1 MSWRRRPQAFAT
13 PPKLRTFEWCRLRND
28 FPAKTLW
35 RTVARRIKLPVH
47 QVLSVVVCLE
57 CLANASDPRGS
68 VADLCVADVATA
80 LDLRPDVV
88 ARIRAALEE
97 PDISWIA
104 QDFIV
109 DFSRRNPDDEDMSR
123 READRIRQR
132 QCRAKKK
139 AAQAQ
144 HPAQSTGPPSSPQ
157 CHVTS
162 RDVTVTVT
170 EEQNRFISA
179 TAEMAERESARTV
192 VGASSGETGE
202 NVPPELWLEVTGRR
216 IVVERMEC
224 AAPIAAVKIERWL
237 REVEGDAAALASI
250 IGAAEQADY
259 VGQRF
264 HNLIVDGIRR
274 HKIGTRGPQLPLPPA
289 PLRRVGHG

>member
-1 MSWRRRPQAFAT
+1 MRRPFPQA
-13 PPKLRTFEWCRLRND
+13 PKLRTFEWCRLRND

-35 RTVARRIKLPVH
+35 RTVSRRIKLPVH

-68 VADLCVADVATA
+68 VADLSVADVATA

-123 READRIRQR
+123 READRMRQR
-132 QCRAKKK
+132 ECRAKKK

-144 HPAQSTGPPSSPQ
+144 HPAHSTGPPSFPQ

-170 EEQNRFISA
+170 EEQSRLITA
-179 TAEMAERESARTV
+179 TAEMAGRVESARAV
-192 VGASSGETGE
+192 VDKSSGEIGE
-202 NVPPELWLEVTGRR
+202 NVPPELWLEVTGKRT
-216 IVVERMEC
+216 VVERMDC

-237 REVEGDAAALASI
+237 REVEGDTAALTSI
-250 IGAAEQADY
+250 IRAADHADY
-259 VGQRF
+259 VGARF

-274 HKIGTRGPQLPLPPA
+274 HKIGMRGPQLPLPPA
-289 PLRRVGHG
+289 PLRRSGHG